1 MYEALGIVWTHV
13 YIHICIIIVNY
24 WKHRCIDIYIWLNLK
39 WFRQVPKS
47 IIFFFSFLIDCICYK
62 QIKIK
67 KKKMPLFC
75 LSFFYS
81 KWCTCTTN
89 YDCSNSLS
97 FHTGT
102 TCIIF
107 KWSLPIWHLHLYVYF
122 AVHYSYLH
130 EAIHIYFISYMYD
143 SLRIEE
149 KGILNNGRI
158 SNAFS

>member
-1 MYEALGIVWTHV
+1 MTHLLLPLYYHSTPSLIHKYTYNHQVEALFIHV
-13 YIHICIIIVNY
+13 CIIIVNY
-24 WKHRCIDIYIWLNLK
+24 WKHRCIDLYIWLNLK

-62 QIKIK
+62 QIKVK

-107 KWSLPIWHLHLYVYF
+107 KWSLPI
-122 AVHYSYLH
+122 
-130 EAIHIYFISYMYD
+130 
-143 SLRIEE
+143 
-149 KGILNNGRI
+149 
-158 SNAFS
+158 